1 MSDQKHFKVK
11 MNQAVT
17 FDSGYLTS
25 ALQFF
30 KNKSF
35 AEISCEKGTE
45 NIFTHYNLKMLK
57 SNQG

>member
-17 FDSGYLTS
+17 YDSGYLAS

-30 KNKSF
+30 KNKNF
-35 AEISCEKGTE
+35 AEIVC
-45 NIFTHYNLKMLK
+45 
-57 SNQG
+57 